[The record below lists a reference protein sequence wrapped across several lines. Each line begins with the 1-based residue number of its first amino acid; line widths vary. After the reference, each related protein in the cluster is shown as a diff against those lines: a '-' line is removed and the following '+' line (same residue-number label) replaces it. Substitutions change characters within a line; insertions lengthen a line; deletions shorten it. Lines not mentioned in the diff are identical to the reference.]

1 MCFWTR
7 VWRQLRSDLWEG
19 DGFHLQ
25 PWARERERDM
35 LTQTNRTFLGCYL
48 SVSRVFCTLECAF
61 SVFSSPPS
69 LLFSSVPRD
78 HLLFG
83 LFSGSFSHT
92 NLNSTLLAPYYHIS
106 DRLGCVVIT
115 NEVLKFIAT
124 KIMNTFSPLAGLL
137 DVEQQINTEPLQLTV
152 C

>member
-1 MCFWTR
+1 MRLLCFFITSFLTAFIGATR
-7 VWRQLRSDLWEG
+7 SLAFGS
-19 DGFHLQ
+19 
-25 PWARERERDM
+25 
-35 LTQTNRTFLGCYL
+35 
-48 SVSRVFCTLECAF
+48 F
-61 SVFSSPPS
+61 SV
-69 LLFSSVPRD
+69 V
-78 HLLFG
+78 
-83 LFSGSFSHT
+83 FSHT

-124 KIMNTFSPLAGLL
+124 EIINTFSPLAGLL